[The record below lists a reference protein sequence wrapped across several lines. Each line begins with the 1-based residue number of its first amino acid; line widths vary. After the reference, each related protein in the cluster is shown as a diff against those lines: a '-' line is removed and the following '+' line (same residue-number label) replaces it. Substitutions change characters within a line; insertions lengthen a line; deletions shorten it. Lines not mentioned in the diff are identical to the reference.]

1 MAVAV
6 IGLVIY
12 MVIRMR
18 RRAEDKVRA
27 SELILTSDVQVLAKS
42 NSRLLEDAIALLGA
56 QTFQGPNDGD

>member
-12 MVIRMR
+12 MVIRTR

-56 QTFQGPNDGD
+56 QTFRSPNNGD